1 MPTKDSAALAARV
14 RAKARRAFL
23 KLVPFAKANGNS
35 DDMAE
40 ANTIF
45 VTLGLAA
52 EANGNGREYG
62 LDAGAGAN
70 GTRNKPMTV
79 AMSLMYL
86 FCLFIILLRI

>member
-1 MPTKDSAALAARV
+1 MPTKVSAALAAGV

-40 ANTIF
+40 ANTLF

-62 LDAGAGAN
+62 LDAGAKGI
-70 GTRNKPMTV
+70 RNKPMTV

-86 FCLFIILLRI
+86 FRLFIILLRI